1 MLNDMLNDML
11 NGMLNDMLNDAQHGF
26 GKGRSCLSD
35 VFDNIL
41 NYLSE
46 DNATSVDMVY
56 TLTSL

>member
-26 GKGRSCLSD
+26 IRSCLSD